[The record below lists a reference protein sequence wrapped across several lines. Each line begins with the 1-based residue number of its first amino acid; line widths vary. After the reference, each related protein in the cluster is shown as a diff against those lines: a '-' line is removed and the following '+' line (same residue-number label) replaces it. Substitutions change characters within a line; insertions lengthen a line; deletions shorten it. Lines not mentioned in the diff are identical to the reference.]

1 MSDLDDVFMENSEDC
16 ELMEDWLCDT
26 LRKNYG
32 NEKVQKKNKDLL
44 TKIVYWFQDY
54 FFFEMPEIVQ
64 TVAEEDKSDE
74 TYNAMAVA
82 HAVKYVRDNGCLPSD
97 LEEYWNEDCLER
109 ANDYLRDGNA

>member
-32 NEKVQKKNKDLL
+32 SEKVQKKNKDLL

-64 TVAEEDKSDE
+64 TVAEDDKSDE

-82 HAVKYVRDNGCLPSD
+82 HAVKYVRDNGCVPTD
-97 LEEYWNEDCLER
+97 LEEYWNEHCLEL
-109 ANDYLRDGNA
+109 AGDYVRDGNA